1 MAISTNGTVLARLA
15 GGLYNTTLSNA
26 TYNEV
31 VAAVKTA
38 ADINAL
44 ANDLYARDFASQT
57 DAQVATTLVAN
68 LGLSSVAGLNNWVA
82 AQLTAAGSAK
92 GAKVVS
98 LLNDFANLAS
108 DATYGAA
115 ATAFNNKA
123 AAALALSQKAGSVGG
138 DFAAAATLAAA
149 EAAAA
154 AAAQAAADAAAA
166 AAKAAAD
173 ATAAAAAKAAAD
185 AAAAAEAAAKAAAD
199 KVAADA
205 AAIENAPQVFTLTT
219 GVNRFTGKSGDDT
232 FDADDSGTAAVAT
245 FADVLNGGAG
255 IDTLTISASKGA
267 LPQTAA
273 IETIAVYA
281 TPDGTNLDFS
291 TTNNSGVTTVKLAND
306 GGTNAYTI
314 GAAQAVEIENT
325 VIDNTSTAIELN
337 YGLTATASNVT
348 LNKVTSAGTSSQLEV
363 DGDNITALN
372 VTTTGTA
379 STVTSLLTSG
389 SAKLVALN
397 VSGDKALTITD
408 SIDAAIAT
416 VNASSMTAGL
426 SLTLGDVAETTV
438 GAATAVDLI
447 VTGGSGNDT
456 FVVSGVTD
464 TVEVSVSSGAG
475 DDTVRVG
482 GELDSKYDALDGG
495 EGVDKLQ
502 LTLATNVTSA
512 EVGAK
517 ATNFETVE
525 GYARTTEAGNAA
537 TSLIVAQDLSLLG
550 STIATVGVSTW
561 TRTQTTTS
569 QDSDDETYTDGVT
582 FTNLSAGT
590 NLSLAGMSVTD
601 AATAAADDGVVVN
614 FTASADLALDTATDA
629 ITVSLGSVT
638 ATASTAAATKTG
650 TDTSTA
656 FNVTLDLADYET
668 ITINSIGAANTVA
681 ALTSADAKTL
691 VVNAT
696 KAFTLTDLATG
707 TSEVKTIDASGSTAN
722 VVIGATD
729 NNLMTITGGSGNDTF
744 TGGTAANNM
753 SGGAGNDSLTGGS
766 ANDTLL
772 GGDGDDTLVAAAGND
787 SIAGGAGNDTI
798 VMATNLAAGDVVD
811 GGEGNDTMSVTMGTA
826 AVTAPAVTNIENVA
840 VTFTETTAYA
850 LGLASNTAVTT
861 VTLVGDADGDK
872 GSVTGIASGATVVYS
887 DANLDTVTLD
897 TADGASLT
905 LDVNAA
911 SGVSTTITDAASV
924 TVTNTKSTNG
934 TTTALALDNTDTTSL
949 SVNAGALADIATGNV
964 TNTNALTS
972 LSLSTSTL
980 TMTSGVGDIVDADAL
995 SSITITANRGNA
1007 STGAIGG
1014 TGTAEVLATI
1024 NVSAQNGATATLG
1037 GITADT
1043 RDDSVANAM
1052 TITSTA
1058 GSGSSV
1064 ALGSID
1070 NTKGTITVNASGEGT
1085 NGTAGTLT
1093 ADDVTVNVTAGGGT
1107 YSTVTAIDDVVI
1119 TASNSAALVFST
1131 VNAATA
1137 STGAITA
1144 TASGSAAFE
1153 IGAVAASAGALS
1165 VTGTNATG
1173 TVKVVASSWTGSST
1187 ITGGSA
1193 NDTLTG
1199 GTGADKLTGNAGVDS
1214 LTGNAGNDT
1223 IDGGDGADSI
1233 FGGSGNDS
1241 LVGGAGNDAISLD
1254 GTGDDYV
1261 SGGDGD
1267 DTITASTYLSTLDTI
1282 VGGEGNDTMTVT
1294 VGSVATV
1301 RPASVTTVDRIN
1313 VDFGAAGTLDM
1324 RNVSAD
1330 TTTLIVSN
1338 IGADDGAVTQASASL
1353 QTISVTEQDTVTHDF
1368 SVTYRTGAAST
1379 VALTL
1384 GGATATTDIGDITFS
1399 GNEGALNVTSAGFG
1413 ANVMDALSAAD
1424 ATSLSITS
1432 TKAFTSTGITATDSE
1447 SITLTQGA
1455 GAITTG
1461 TITTDADVTV
1471 GITANAGASVDVSTT
1486 LYVDHLTTLTVNAS
1500 NDSDVTIGNIKVSGK
1515 NSATTAVNVDVL
1527 FDLTA
1532 AVGSTITISDI
1543 TEMTDGTDAIID
1555 SIVLKGAGNFS
1566 ITADDDEVVVTE
1578 IDASTATGS
1587 VTLDFGTNV
1596 DQAITVILGNSAV
1609 DTSNSVTTGAG
1620 ADDVTGGTG
1629 NDSIDVKGGAN
1640 FVIGMAGNDSI
1651 TAGSGVDDLD
1661 GGSGNDTITGGDG
1674 ADNLIGGAG
1683 NDVFNYASGE
1693 GGDADYIDAGTGT
1706 DTIVTSADI
1715 NFSSVLTADG
1725 TLKTGGGIDQVV
1737 LYAGSTGTF
1746 LGSQLTGQ
1754 AIAINATGAS
1764 ATNLVVNASGT
1775 VSLATLT
1782 FAAFDNYS
1790 GTSDGN
1796 AFDSGTD
1803 TVTINTTSAST
1814 ATNVFTGTSLADTF
1828 KSGALGTDGTLS
1840 VNGGSGT
1847 LINDTFEAT
1856 DDVALIGMSSIET
1869 ITLTG
1874 DGTDLTLTMGTN
1886 LTSSAITAI
1895 TAVNGNT
1902 TVSAVEYLKITG
1914 TAAAA
1919 SIDVSGATFTN
1930 AAASITGGAA
1940 NDTIVGSA
1948 ASDVIDGAALVDV
1961 ITGGT
1966 GADTID
1972 AGTGLDTV
1980 NVAAGDTVLTVS
1992 LGTSGS
1998 ANSSVTGY
2006 DQVSGLV
2013 RSDGT
2018 VLSETLNVQGT
2029 ASRYAPSSTVDI
2041 NSTTDVVAYYG
2052 TTGGSSITFASLV
2065 VASGIATFHNND
2077 TPNGAT
2083 TAIMVKG
2090 NNLAGA
2096 ITALQA
2102 IDLGN
2107 AGTSVAFAFD
2117 ANSDGTTDGLMVYTQ
2132 GTDAGTDTSDT
2143 LVLLVG
2149 QQSVDALIITTNTAG
2164 SNDLFLS

>member
-1 MAISTNGTVLARLA
+1 MAISTNGTIITRLA
-15 GGLYNTTLSNA
+15 GALYGEYLSNA
-26 TYNEV
+26 SYNELV
-31 VAAVKTA
+31 STAPATVAANFLT
-38 ADINAL
+38 N
-44 ANDLYARDFASQT
+44 DFAGKT
-57 DAQVATTLVAN
+57 DLQVATTILTN
-68 LGLSSVAGLNNWVA
+68 LGLTSITGLDNWLS
-82 AQLTAAGSAK
+82 AQLTAAGSSATAK
-92 GAKVVS
+92 GAALVS
-98 LLNDFANLAS
+98 ILNSYAGMSA
-108 DATYGAA
+108 DATYGTYATSFNAKTTAA
-115 ATAFNNKA
+115 LTLSQTVGQAGGSFATAD
-123 AAALALSQKAGSVGG
+123 V
-138 DFAAAATLAAA
+138 
-149 EAAAA
+149 
-154 AAAQAAADAAAA
+154 
-166 AAKAAAD
+166 
-173 ATAAAAAKAAAD
+173 
-185 AAAAAEAAAKAAAD
+185 
-199 KVAADA
+199 VAVT
-205 AAIENAPQVFTLTT
+205 NASFTLTT
-219 GVNRFTGKSGDDT
+219 GVNRFTGGAGDDT

-245 FADVLNGGAG
+245 LADVLNGGAG
-255 IDTLTISASKGA
+255 VDTLTISKSQGA
-267 LPQTAA
+267 LPQTTA

-291 TTNNSGVTTVKLAND
+291 TTNNSGVTTVKLVND

-314 GAAQAVEIENT
+314 GAAQAVVIENT
-325 VIDNTSTAIELN
+325 VIDNTATAIELN
-337 YGLTATASNVT
+337 YGSTATVSNVT
-348 LNKVTSAGTSSQLEV
+348 LDKVTSAGTSSELEV
-363 DGDNITALN
+363 DGDYITALN
-372 VTTTGTA
+372 ITTTGTA

-389 SAKLVALN
+389 SAKLVELN
-397 VSGDKALTITD
+397 VSGDKALTVTNA
-408 SIDAAIAT
+408 IDAAIAT
-416 VNASSMTAGL
+416 VNASTMTGAL

-447 VTGGSGNDT
+447 VQGGSGNDT
-456 FVVSGVTD
+456 FVLSGVTD
-464 TVEVSVSSGAG
+464 TVEVSVSGGAG
-475 DDTVRVG
+475 NDTVRIG
-482 GELDSKYDALDGG
+482 GELDSKYDVLDGG
-495 EGVDKLQ
+495 EGTDKLQ
-502 LTLATNVTSA
+502 LTLATNVTSS

-525 GYARTTEAGNAA
+525 GYANTTENGDTA
-537 TSLIVAQDLSLLG
+537 TSLIVAQDVSLLG
-550 STIATVGVSTW
+550 SSIATVGVSKW
-561 TRTQTTTS
+561 SRTQTTTN
-569 QDSDDETYTDGVT
+569 QDSNDETYTDGVT
-582 FTNLSAGT
+582 FTNLSAGA

-614 FTASADLALDTATDA
+614 FTASADLALDTTADA

-638 ATASTAAATKTG
+638 STASTAAATITG

-668 ITINSIGAANTVA
+668 ITIESIGAANTVA

-753 SGGAGNDSLTGGS
+753 NGGAGNDSLTGGS

-772 GGDGDDTLVAAAGND
+772 GGDGDDTLTAGAGND
-787 SIAGGAGNDTI
+787 SITGGAGNDTI
-798 VMATNLAAGDVVD
+798 AMADNLASGDVVD
-811 GGEGNDTMSVTMGTA
+811 GGEGTDTMSVTMGTA
-826 AVTAPAVTNIENVA
+826 AVTAPAVTNVENVA

-850 LGLASNTAVTT
+850 LGMASNTAVTK
-861 VTLVGDADGDK
+861 VTLVGDANGDK

-897 TADGASLT
+897 TADGATLT

-949 SVNAGALADIATGNV
+949 TVNAGTLADIATGNV

-980 TMTSGVGDIVDADAL
+980 TMTAGVGDIEDADAL
-995 SSITITANRGNA
+995 SSISITANRGDA

-1014 TGTAEVLATI
+1014 TGTAEVLTTI

-1058 GSGSSV
+1058 GSGST
-1064 ALGSID
+1064 AELGAIT
-1070 NTKGTITVNASGEGT
+1070 NTYGTMTVNASGEGT
-1085 NGTAGTLT
+1085 NGTAATLR
-1093 ADDVTVNVTAGGGT
+1093 ADDVTVNVTSGGGT
-1107 YSTVTAIDDVVI
+1107 YSAVTATDDIVI
-1119 TASNSAALVFST
+1119 TAANSAALVFTALTSG
-1131 VNAATA
+1131 TA

-1144 TASGSAAFE
+1144 TVTGSAAFE
-1153 IGAVAASAGALS
+1153 IADVNASAGALS
-1165 VTGTNATG
+1165 VTGTDATG
-1173 TVKVVASSWTGSST
+1173 TVKVVGSDWTGSST
-1187 ITGGSA
+1187 LTGGSA

-1199 GTGADKLTGNAGVDS
+1199 GSGADKLTGNSGIDS

-1223 IDGGDGADSI
+1223 IDGGDGNDVI
-1233 FGGSGNDS
+1233 DGGSGNDS
-1241 LVGGAGNDAISLD
+1241 LLGGAGNDSISLG
-1254 GTGDDYV
+1254 GTGDDYLN
-1261 SGGDGD
+1261 GGEGN
-1267 DTITASTYLSTLDTI
+1267 DTITASTYLSTLDSI
-1282 VGGEGNDTMTVT
+1282 VGGDGNDTMTVT

-1301 RPASVTTVDRIN
+1301 RPASITTVERTN

-1324 RNVSAD
+1324 RNFSTD

-1338 IGADDGAVTQASASL
+1338 IGADDGAVTQAPASM
-1353 QTISVTEQDTVTHDF
+1353 QSISVTEQDTVTDDF
-1368 SVTYRTGAAST
+1368 SVAYRTGAAST
-1379 VALTL
+1379 VTLTL
-1384 GGATATTDIGDITFS
+1384 GGTTATTDIGDITIS

-1432 TKAFTSTGITATDSE
+1432 TKAFTSTGITATAAE

-1455 GAITTG
+1455 GAISTG
-1461 TITTDADVTV
+1461 TIVTDADVTV
-1471 GITANAGASVDVSTT
+1471 SITANAGAGVDVSTT
-1486 LYVDHLTTLTVNAS
+1486 LDVDHLTTLTVDAS
-1500 NDSDVTIGNIKVSGK
+1500 NDSDVTIGNITVLGK

-1532 AVGSTITISDI
+1532 ALGSTITISDI
-1543 TEMTDGTDAIID
+1543 TETTNGTDAVID

-1566 ITADDDEVVVTE
+1566 ITADDADVVVTE
-1578 IDASTATGS
+1578 IDASAATGT

-1596 DQAITVILGNSAV
+1596 DEAITVILGNTAV
-1609 DTSNSVTTGAG
+1609 DATASSVTTGSG
-1620 ADDVTGGTG
+1620 ADDVTGGSG
-1629 NDSIDVKGGAN
+1629 NDTINVGAGAN

-1651 TAGSGVDDLD
+1651 TAGSGRDDLD

-1674 ADNLIGGAG
+1674 ADNLNGGAG

-1693 GGDADYIDAGTGT
+1693 GGDADYIDAGAGT
-1706 DTIVTSADI
+1706 DTIVTSASID
-1715 NFSSVLTADG
+1715 FSAVLTADG

-1737 LYAGSTGTF
+1737 LSDGSTGTF

-1754 AIAINATGAS
+1754 AIAINSTGSS
-1764 ATNLVVNASGT
+1764 ATNLIVNASGT
-1775 VSLATLT
+1775 VSLASLT
-1782 FAAFDNYS
+1782 FTALTDYS

-1803 TVTINTTSAST
+1803 TVTINTTSSST
-1814 ATNVFTGTSLADTF
+1814 ATNVFTGTSLADKF
-1828 KSGALGTDGTLS
+1828 KSGALGVGGTLS

-1856 DDVALIGMSSIET
+1856 ADVALVGMSSIET
-1869 ITLTG
+1869 ITLTN
-1874 DGTDLTLTMGTN
+1874 DGTDLTLTMGTD

-1902 TVSAVEYLKITG
+1902 TSSAVEYLKITG
-1914 TAAAA
+1914 TATAA

-1930 AAASITGGAA
+1930 AAASITGGAG
-1940 NDTIVGSA
+1940 NDTITGSS

-2029 ASRYAPSSTVDI
+2029 ASLYAPGATVDI

-2052 TTGGSSITFASLV
+2052 TNGGSSITFASLV
-2065 VASGIATFHNND
+2065 VSNGIVTFHNND
-2077 TPNGAT
+2077 TPAGG
-2083 TAIMVKG
+2083 TAIVVKG

-2132 GTDAGTDTSDT
+2132 GTDAGTNASDT

>member
-1 MAISTNGTVLARLA
+1 MAENFNLVSTQTVIARTAGALFGLELGNSAMTLLATQAASNPNAFLNSI
-15 GGLYNTTLSNA
+15 YVNSIPTSTTLA
-26 TYNEV
+26 QIAEV
-31 VAAVKTA
+31 ILGNVGIASTA
-38 ADINAL
+38 GTT
-44 ANDLYARDFASQT
+44 FT
-57 DAQVATTLVAN
+57 TAQNYIV
-68 LGLSSVAGLNNWVA
+68 G
-82 AQLTAAGSAK
+82 QLTAAAHEAR
-92 GAKVVS
+92 GAVVNKILS
-98 LLNDFANLAS
+98 DFSNLTS
-108 DATYGAA
+108 DATFGSY
-115 ATAFNNKA
+115 ATAWNTK
-123 AAALALSQKAGSVGG
+123 V
-138 DFAAAATLAAA
+138 AAA
-149 EAAAA
+149 EAYASVVGSGNASFSSISTTPA
-154 AAAQAAADAAAA
+154 S
-166 AAKAAAD
+166 
-173 ATAAAAAKAAAD
+173 AT
-185 AAAAAEAAAKAAAD
+185 
-199 KVAADA
+199 
-205 AAIENAPQVFTLTT
+205 FTLTT
-219 GVNRFTGKSGDDT
+219 GVNRFVGGVGDDS

-255 IDTLTISASKGA
+255 SDTLTISASKGA

-281 TPDGTNLDFS
+281 TPDNTNLDFS
-291 TTNNSGVTTVKLAND
+291 TTNNSGVTTVQISND
-306 GGTNAYTI
+306 GGSNAYTI
-314 GAAQAVEIENT
+314 GAAQSVVIENT
-325 VIDNTSTAIELN
+325 VIDNSGTDIELN

-372 VTTTGTA
+372 ITTAGSA
-379 STVTSLLTSG
+379 STLTTLLTSG
-389 SAKLVALN
+389 SAKLVTLN
-397 VSGDKALTITD
+397 VAGNKALTVTNAL
-408 SIDAAIAT
+408 DAAIAT
-416 VNASSMTAGL
+416 VNASTMTAAL
-426 SLTLGDVAETTV
+426 SITTGDVAETTV

-447 VTGGSGNDT
+447 VSGGSGNDT
-456 FVVSGVTD
+456 VVVSGVTD
-464 TVEVSVSSGAG
+464 TVEVSVSGGAG
-475 DDTVRVG
+475 DDTVRIG
-482 GELDSKYDALDGG
+482 GELDSIYDVIDGG
-495 EGVDKLQ
+495 EGVDKIQ
-502 LTLATNVTSA
+502 LTLATNVTSS

-525 GYARTTEAGNAA
+525 GYNSSSAAAGALS
-537 TSLIVAQDLSLLG
+537 SLIVAQDVSLLG
-550 STIATVGVSTW
+550 STIATVGVSKW
-561 TRTQTTTS
+561 SRTETT
-569 QDSDDETYTDGVT
+569 DSDSNGSDGTLTDGVT

-590 NLSLAGMSVTD
+590 NLSLAGMTVSDGATD
-601 AATAAADDGVVVN
+601 SDDEGLIVN
-614 FTASADLALDTATDA
+614 FTATADLALDTAADA

-638 ATASTAAATKTG
+638 STASTAAATVTKT
-650 TDTSTA
+650 DASTA
-656 FNVTLDLADYET
+656 FNLTLDLADYET
-668 ITINSIGAANTVA
+668 ITIESIGAANTVA
-681 ALTSADAKTL
+681 ALTAGDAKTL
-691 VVNAT
+691 VINAS

-707 TSEVKTIDASGSTAN
+707 TSEVKTINASGSTAN
-722 VVIGATD
+722 VVVGTTD

-744 TGGTAANNM
+744 TGGSAASNM
-753 SGGAGNDSLTGGS
+753 DGGAGNDSLTGGA

-772 GGDGDDTLVAAAGND
+772 GGAGDDTLTAAAGND
-787 SIAGGAGNDTI
+787 SIVGGDGNDTI
-798 VMATNLAAGDVVD
+798 VMSSNLASGDVVD
-811 GGEGNDTMSVTMGTA
+811 GGAGNDTMSVTITTA
-826 AVTAPAVTNIENVA
+826 AVTAPAVTNVENVA
-840 VTFTETTAYA
+840 VTFTEATAYA
-850 LGLASNTAVTT
+850 LSMASNAAVSK

-872 GSVTGIASGATVVYS
+872 GSVTGLASGATVVYS

-924 TVTNTKSTNG
+924 AETNTKAANG

-949 SVNAGALADIATGNV
+949 SVNAGSLADIATGDV
-964 TNTNALTS
+964 TNTNALAS

-980 TMTSGVGDIVDADAL
+980 TMTAGVGAIADADAL
-995 SSITITANRGNA
+995 TSITVTANRGDA

-1014 TGTAEVLATI
+1014 SGSAEALATI
-1024 NVSAQNGATATLG
+1024 RVSAENGATATLG

-1052 TITSTA
+1052 TITATS
-1058 GSGSSV
+1058 GSGSTV
-1064 ALGSID
+1064 ALGTIN
-1070 NTKGTITVNASGEGT
+1070 NTNGTMTVNASGEGT

-1107 YSTVTAIDDVVI
+1107 YNAVTAIDDIVI
-1119 TASNSAALVFST
+1119 TASNSAALTFTALTSG
-1131 VNAATA
+1131 AT

-1144 TASGSAAFE
+1144 TVSGSAAFE
-1153 IGAVAASAGALS
+1153 ISDVNASAGALS
-1165 VTGTNATG
+1165 VIGTSATG
-1173 TVKVVASSWTGSST
+1173 TVKVVASDWTGSST

-1199 GTGADKLTGNAGVDS
+1199 GAGADKLTGNAGVDS

-1223 IDGGDGADSI
+1223 IDGGDGNDSI
-1233 FGGSGNDS
+1233 YGGSGNDS
-1241 LVGGAGNDAISLD
+1241 LLGGAGNDAISLD

-1261 SGGDGD
+1261 NGGEGN

-1282 VGGEGNDTMTVT
+1282 VGGDGNDTMTVT

-1301 RPASVTTVDRIN
+1301 RPASVTTVERAN

-1324 RNVSAD
+1324 RNFSTD

-1338 IGADDGAVTQASASL
+1338 IGADDGAVTQAPASL

-1368 SVTYRTGAAST
+1368 SVAYRTGSAST

-1384 GGATATTDIGDITFS
+1384 GGTTATTDIGDITIS

-1432 TKAFTSTGITATDSE
+1432 TKTFTSTGITATAAE
-1447 SITLTQGA
+1447 SIVLTQGA
-1455 GAITTG
+1455 GAISTG
-1461 TITTDADVTV
+1461 TIVTDADVTV
-1471 GITANAGASVDVSTT
+1471 NITANAGADVDVTT
-1486 LYVDHLTTLTVNAS
+1486 ALDVDHLTTLTVAAS
-1500 NDSDVTIGNIKVSGK
+1500 NDSDVTISNLTLLGK

-1527 FDLTA
+1527 LDLTA
-1532 AVGSTITISDI
+1532 SVGSTIAIQDF
-1543 TEMTDGTDAIID
+1543 TETTDLTATIID
-1555 SIVLKGAGNFS
+1555 SIVLKGAGDFNLNG
-1566 ITADDDEVVVTE
+1566 DDDADVNVTK
-1578 IDASTATGS
+1578 IDASAATGN
-1587 VTLDFGTNV
+1587 VTLDFNGSIDN
-1596 DQAITVILGNSAV
+1596 AMTVILGNSAT
-1609 DTSNSVTTGAG
+1609 DTHNDVATGSG
-1620 ADDVTGGTG
+1620 ADDITGGSG
-1629 NDSIDVKGGAN
+1629 NDVIDAGGGAN

-1683 NDVFNYASGE
+1683 NDVFNFATGE
-1693 GGDADYIDAGTGT
+1693 GGDADYIDAGAGT

-1715 NFSSVLTADG
+1715 NFSSILTADG

-1737 LYAGSTGTF
+1737 LAAGSTGTF

-1754 AIAINATGAS
+1754 AIAFNSTTSS
-1764 ATNLVVNASGT
+1764 AANIIVNASGT
-1775 VSLATLT
+1775 VTLASLT
-1782 FAAFDNYS
+1782 FAAITGYS
-1790 GTSDGN
+1790 GSSNGN

-1803 TVTINTTSAST
+1803 TVTINTTSSST

-1847 LINDTFEAT
+1847 ITDTFEAT
-1856 DDVALIGMSSIET
+1856 ADVALIGMSSIET

-1874 DGTDLTLTMGTN
+1874 DGTDLTLTMGAN
-1886 LTSSAITAI
+1886 LTSSAISAI
-1895 TAVNGNT
+1895 TTVSGNT
-1902 TVSAVEYLKITG
+1902 TGSVVEYLKITG

-1940 NDTIVGSA
+1940 NDTIVGSS

-1980 NVAAGDTVLTVS
+1980 IVAAGDTVLTVS
-1992 LGTSGS
+1992 LGAAGTS
-1998 ANSSVTGY
+1998 NSSVTGY
-2006 DQVSGLV
+2006 DSVSGLV
-2013 RSDGT
+2013 RSEGS
-2018 VLSETLNVQGT
+2018 VVSETLNVQGT
-2029 ASRYAPSSTVDI
+2029 ASLYAPPSTVDI
-2041 NSTTDVVAYYG
+2041 NSTTDVLAYYG

-2065 VASGIATFHNND
+2065 VSNGIATFHNND
-2077 TPNGAT
+2077 IPNGAT
-2083 TAIMVKG
+2083 TAIVVKA

-2096 ITALQA
+2096 VTALQA
-2102 IDLGN
+2102 IDIGN
-2107 AGTSVAFAFD
+2107 AGASVAFAFD
-2117 ANSDGTTDGLMVYTQ
+2117 ANNDGTTDGLMVYTQ
-2132 GTDAGTDTSDT
+2132 GTDAGTTNASDT

-2149 QQSVDALIITTNTAG
+2149 QQSADALIITTNAVG